1 MATPPCF
8 AITGGC
14 GYIGL
19 RLARYLLEIN
29 QLNTVLLLDIH
40 PPSTDEQQYNFN
52 SNRLIYRYCDLRSH
66 KSVSEALSNAT
77 CVFHLAS
84 YGMSGRE
91 MLNSSMIYDV
101 NVIGTENII
110 NACIKYGISKIIY
123 CSTYNAVYTGNKE
136 LLGVTEDEC
145 SYPTQDKYYDNY
157 SRTKSLAEQIIL
169 KASSSKLHTVA
180 IRPAAIY
187 GDGELRHLPRILN
200 LVQQGL
206 AFFAIGHEDILCDW
220 VYADNLVYG
229 LVLAEKSLP
238 EYSGEAYFI
247 SDDHPV
253 NNFQFLSQLTKGL
266 GFDNCFTFYVPTI
279 LMFYL
284 GYIIEMIHNLLA
296 KRIYN
301 FSPFLTR
308 AEVLKVGV
316 THYANINKAKKLLGY
331 RVKVSPDE
339 AMQRCIK
346 WFDEHGY
353 RKKTSENN
361 QRYFWLLI
369 ASLVVL
375 LIFFF
380 YQFVR

>member
-1 MATPPCF
+1 MATPCF

-14 GYIGL
+14 GYIGM

-29 QLNTVLLLDIH
+29 DLNTVVLLDIH
-40 PPSTDEQQYNFN
+40 PPSFDKQDL
-52 SNRLIYRYCDLRSH
+52 NRLIYRYCDIRSY
-66 KSVSEALSNAT
+66 KSVDEALSNVT

-91 MLNSSMIYDV
+91 MLNRSMIYDV
-101 NVIGTENII
+101 NVTGTDNVI
-110 NACIKYGISKIIY
+110 NACNKHKITKLIY

-136 LLGVTEDEC
+136 LINVTENEC
-145 SYPTQDKYYDNY
+145 LYPTQDKYCDNY
-157 SRTKSLAEQIIL
+157 SRTKSLAEQSIL
-169 KASSSKLHTVA
+169 KSCSSTLYTVA

-200 LVQQGL
+200 LVRQGL
-206 AFFAIGHEDILCDW
+206 AFFAIGHENVLCDW
-220 VYADNLVYG
+220 VYADNLVYA

-238 EYSGEAYFI
+238 KYSGEVYFI
-247 SDDHPV
+247 SDDQPV

-266 GFDNCFTFYVPTI
+266 GYNYCFAFYIPTFI
-279 LMFYL
+279 MFYL
-284 GYIIEMIHNLLA
+284 GYTIEIIHYLFA
-296 KRIYN
+296 KYIYN

-316 THYANINKAKKLLGY
+316 THYANITKAKKFLGY
-331 RVKVSPDE
+331 HVKVNPDE

-353 RKKTSENN
+353 KKKKTRNN
-361 QRYFWLLI
+361 QRIFLLLI
-369 ASLVVL
+369 ACLIIL
-375 LIFFF
+375 LI
-380 YQFVR
+380 YVHVC

>member
-1 MATPPCF
+1 MATSCF

-19 RLARYLLEIN
+19 RLARYLLEIDH
-29 QLNTVLLLDIH
+29 LNTVVLLDIH
-40 PPSTDEQQYNFN
+40 PPSFDKQDL
-52 SNRLIYRYCDLRSH
+52 SRLTYHYCDLRSY
-66 KSVSEALSNAT
+66 KSVYEALSNAT

-91 MLNSSMIYDV
+91 MLNKSMIYEV
-101 NVIGTENII
+101 NVNGTENVI
-110 NACIKYGISKIIY
+110 NACIQHKIKKIIY

-136 LLGVTEDEC
+136 LIGVTEDEC
-145 SYPTQDKYYDNY
+145 SYPPQDTFCDNY
-157 SRTKSLAEQIIL
+157 SRTKSLAEQTIL
-169 KASSSKLHTVA
+169 KACSSTLHTVA

-200 LVQQGL
+200 LVRQGL
-206 AFFAIGHEDILCDW
+206 AFFAIGHENVLCDW
-220 VYADNLVYG
+220 IYADNLVYA

-238 EYSGEAYFI
+238 KYSGEVYFI

-266 GFDNCFTFYVPTI
+266 GYDYCFAFYIPTFI
-279 LMFYL
+279 MFYF
-284 GYIIEMIHNLLA
+284 GYTIEIIHQLFA
-296 KRIYN
+296 KYIYN

-316 THYANINKAKKLLGY
+316 THYAHIIKAKKLLCY
-331 RVKVSPDE
+331 QVKVKPDE

-353 RKKTSENN
+353 KKKISQNN
-361 QRYFWLLI
+361 HRIFWLLL
-369 ASLVVL
+369 ASLIIL
-375 LIFFF
+375 LIFYF
-380 YQFVR
+380 YQFV

>member
-1 MATPPCF
+1 MVTPCF

-19 RLARYLLEIN
+19 RLARHLLEIN
-29 QLNTVLLLDIH
+29 YSNTVILLDTH
-40 PPSTDEQQYNFN
+40 PPPSTDEQHFN
-52 SNRLIYRYCDLRSH
+52 SNLSRLTYRYCDLRSH
-66 KSVSEALSNAT
+66 KSVFDALSNVT

-91 MLNSSMIYDV
+91 MLDRSMIYDV

-110 NACIKYGISKIIY
+110 NACIKHGINKIIY

-145 SYPTQDKYYDNY
+145 AYPSQESYYDNY

-169 KASSSKLHTVA
+169 KASSSTLHTAA

-200 LVQQGL
+200 LVNQGL
-206 AFFAIGHEDILCDW
+206 AFFAVGQENILCDW
-220 VYADNLVYG
+220 VYADNLVSA
-229 LVLAEKSLP
+229 LILAEKSLP
-238 EYSGEAYFI
+238 KYSGEAYFI
-247 SDDHPV
+247 SDDYPV

-266 GFDNCFTFYVPTI
+266 GYENCFAFYIPTI
-279 LMFYL
+279 IMFYL
-284 GYIIEMIHNLLA
+284 GYIIETIHNLVA

-301 FSPFLTR
+301 FAPFLTR
-308 AEVLKVGV
+308 SEVLKVGV
-316 THYANINKAKKLLGY
+316 THYANITKAKTLLGY

-339 AMQRCIK
+339 AIQRCIK
-346 WFDEHGY
+346 WYDEHGY
-353 RKKTSENN
+353 GKKKNEKHLT
-361 QRYFWLLI
+361 YIWLLI
-369 ASLVVL
+369 ASLIIFWIFVL
-375 LIFFF
+375 LF
-380 YQFVR
+380 